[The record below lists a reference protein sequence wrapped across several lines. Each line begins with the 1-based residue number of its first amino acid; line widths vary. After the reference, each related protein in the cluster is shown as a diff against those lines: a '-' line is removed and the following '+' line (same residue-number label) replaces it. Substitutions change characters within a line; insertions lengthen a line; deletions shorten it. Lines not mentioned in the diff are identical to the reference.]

1 MANPGTPVPPDK
13 GLAEK
18 RASGLNRPRRGRP
31 RKKGADQLIL
41 LAATEIMAEKGV
53 GGLTIEEVAA
63 RARVG
68 KTTIYR
74 RWSSRGTLALDAFLD
89 KFEWQQGLPD
99 TGTFAGDLRAALGAW
114 VKAVSGTG
122 ADAVLVGLL
131 AEIQQ
136 DRNLA
141 AAWQD
146 RVIAPLRVQYSIMLD
161 RGVSR
166 GEIPAETDAGIVLD
180 LVFGACYYRLLLYGK
195 HNQRRQH
202 SQRPLNEQF
211 VTQVVDVI
219 TAGVAAR

>member
-1 MANPGTPVPPDK
+1 VANPGTPVPPDK
-13 GLAEK
+13 ALADK
-18 RASGLNRPRRGRP
+18 RTTRLNRPRRGRP
-31 RKKGADQLIL
+31 RSERADRDIL
-41 LAATEIMAEKGV
+41 KAAAEIIAEKGV
-53 GGLTIEEVAA
+53 GGLTIEEVAV
-63 RARVG
+63 RAGVG

-74 RWSSRGTLALDAFLD
+74 RWSSRGTLALDAFLAE
-89 KFEWQQGLPD
+89 FEGQEGLPD
-99 TGTFAGDLRAALGAW
+99 TGTFAGDLREALGAW

-122 ADAVLVGLL
+122 AGVMLVGLL

-180 LVFGACYYRLLLYGK
+180 LVFGACYYRLLLYGP
-195 HNQRRQH
+195 H
-202 SQRPLNEQF
+202 SRRPLNKQF
-211 VTQVVDVI
+211 VDQVVHVI
-219 TAGVAAR
+219 AAGVGAQ